1 MDAGLEIFG
10 LKELT
15 VPSSSTAKRADAYAW
30 IAAQQ
35 SQITADLIEL
45 ANQNSGSEHLT
56 GLLQVAQWL
65 EDRMDLP
72 HAQFHYVALPARHT
86 IDDQGNELAVETG
99 PALRWDFQPD
109 HPRRVLLAIHYDTV
123 FGAADPFQTC
133 ELLTADR
140 LQGPGVA
147 DAKGGILVIRAALQ
161 ALSRFSLADAIGW
174 TVLLT
179 PDEELGS
186 PSSKQLFEQLA
197 PEFDF
202 ALLFEPTLP
211 SGELV
216 AQRKG
221 SGNYTLVVHG
231 RAAHAGRHF
240 EQGRN
245 AVVELAR
252 ILPPIAELSGQR
264 PGLTVNVGQIHGGA
278 AVNLVPDLALARL
291 NVRVGDIMS
300 AKWFEQQLKR
310 FVCELNE
317 LDGFRCRSVGEIAS
331 PPKMVTD
338 EMQQLMRAIEQAS
351 LDAGGRDVHWKETG
365 GVCDGNKLAAAGLVN
380 VDTLGPIGDGL
391 HSRCEWVSLS
401 SIVDKAQLVVNLLS
415 RFSAGEFSMLQRQRF
430 ETE

>member
-1 MDAGLEIFG
+1 M
-10 LKELT
+10 
-15 VPSSSTAKRADAYAW
+15 
-30 IAAQQ
+30 
-35 SQITADLIEL
+35 
-45 ANQNSGSEHLT
+45 T

-65 EDRMDLP
+65 EDRMNLP
-72 HAQFHYVALPARHT
+72 HAHFQFAALPARLAV
-86 IDDQGNELAVETG
+86 DDHGNELAVETG
-99 PALRWDFQPD
+99 PALRWDFQPNQR
-109 HPRRVLLAIHYDTV
+109 RRVLLAIHYDTV

-147 DAKGGILVIRAALQ
+147 DAKGGIMVIRAALQ
-161 ALSRFSLADAIGW
+161 ALGKFSLADDIGW

-221 SGNYTLVVHG
+221 SGIYTLIVHG
-231 RAAHAGRHF
+231 RSAHAGRHF

-245 AVVELAR
+245 AVVELCR
-252 ILPPIAELSGQR
+252 MLTGIAELSGQR
-264 PGLTVNVGQIHGGA
+264 PGLTVNVGQIHGGT
-278 AVNLVPDLALARL
+278 AVNLVPDLAIARL
-291 NVRVGDIMS
+291 NVRVADTSS
-300 AKWFEQQLKR
+300 AKWWEQQLKR
-310 FVCELNE
+310 FVAELNE
-317 LDGFRCRSVGEIAS
+317 MDGFHCRSMGEISS
-331 PPKMVTD
+331 PPKIVTD
-338 EMQQLMRAIEQAS
+338 EMHQLMRAIEDAS
-351 LDAGGRDVHWKETG
+351 LDAGGRAVQWKETG

-391 HSRCEWVSLS
+391 HSRSEWVSLS
-401 SIVDKAQLVVNLLS
+401 SVVDKAQLVVNLLS

>member
-1 MDAGLEIFG
+1 MS
-10 LKELT
+10 
-15 VPSSSTAKRADAYAW
+15 SSSTDKRNAACAW
-30 IAAQQ
+30 IASQQ

-45 ANQNSGSEHLT
+45 ANQNSGSDHLT

-65 EDRMDLP
+65 EDQMDLH
-72 HAQFHYVALPARHT
+72 HAQFHRIALPPRHE
-86 IDDQGNELAVETG
+86 IDSHGNELAVETG
-99 PALRWDFQPD
+99 PALRWDF
-109 HPRRVLLAIHYDTV
+109 HPNQRRRVLLAIHYDTV

-133 ELLTADR
+133 ELLTVDR

-161 ALSRFSLADAIGW
+161 ALSQYALTDDIGW

-186 PSSKQLFEQLA
+186 PSSKNLFELLA
-197 PEFDF
+197 PDFDF
-202 ALLFEPTLP
+202 ALLFEPALP

-216 AQRKG
+216 AGRKG
-221 SGNYTLVVHG
+221 SGNYTLVVQG

-245 AVVELAR
+245 AVVELCRLVTRLA
-252 ILPPIAELSGQR
+252 ALSGQR
-264 PGLTVNVGQIHGGA
+264 PGLTVNIGHIHGGA
-278 AVNLVPDLALARL
+278 AVNIVPDLALARL
-291 NVRVGDIMS
+291 NIRVGDNQS
-300 AKWFEQQLKR
+300 GKWFEQQLKHL
-310 FVCELNE
+310 VAELHGM
-317 LDGFRCRSVGEIAS
+317 DGFRCRSLGELAS
-331 PPKMVTD
+331 PPKVVTNQ
-338 EMQQLMRAIEQAS
+338 MKQLMQAIEDSS
-351 LDAGGRDVHWKETG
+351 LNAGGNGVHWKETG

-391 HSRCEWVSLS
+391 HSRYEWVSLS

-415 RFSAGEFSMLQRQRF
+415 RFSAGEFSKLERQRF

>member
-1 MDAGLEIFG
+1 M
-10 LKELT
+10 
-15 VPSSSTAKRADAYAW
+15 PSSSTDKRNHAYAW

-65 EDRMDLP
+65 EDRMNLP
-72 HAQFHYVALPARHT
+72 HAGFHRIALPPRHT
-86 IDDQGNELAVETG
+86 VDDCGNELAVETG
-99 PALRWDFQPD
+99 PALRWDFQPERQ
-109 HPRRVLLAIHYDTV
+109 RRVLLAIHYDTV
-123 FGAADPFQTC
+123 FGAADSFQSC
-133 ELLTADR
+133 ELLTVDR

-147 DAKGGILVIRAALQ
+147 DAKGGIMVIRTALQ
-161 ALSRFSLADAIGW
+161 ALNHFMLAEDIGC

-186 PSSKQLFEQLA
+186 PSSKQLYEQIA
-197 PEFDF
+197 PDFDF
-202 ALLFEPTLP
+202 ALLFEPALP
-211 SGELV
+211 TGELV

-231 RAAHAGRHF
+231 RSAHAGRHF

-245 AVVELAR
+245 AVVELCR
-252 ILPPIAELSGQR
+252 MLIRIAELSGKR
-264 PGLTVNVGQIHGGA
+264 PGLTINVGNIQGGE
-278 AVNLVPDLALARL
+278 AVNIVPDLALARL
-291 NVRVGDIMS
+291 NVRIADTSS
-300 AKWFEQQLKR
+300 AKWFEQQLKQ
-310 FVCELNE
+310 FVSELNTM
-317 LDGFRCRSVGEIAS
+317 DGFRCRSLGELAS

-338 EMQQLMRAIEQAS
+338 EMQQLMRAVEDAS
-351 LDAGGRDVHWKETG
+351 LDAAGRIIHWKETG

-391 HSRCEWVSLS
+391 HSRSEWVSLS
-401 SIVDKAQLVVNLLS
+401 SIVDKSQLVVNLLS
-415 RFSAGEFSMLQRQRF
+415 RFSAGELSMLQRQRF

>member
-1 MDAGLEIFG
+1 M
-10 LKELT
+10 
-15 VPSSSTAKRADAYAW
+15 PSSIIVQRNDACAW
-30 IAAQQ
+30 IAAQR

-45 ANQNSGSEHLT
+45 ANQNSGSEHLA

-65 EDRMDLP
+65 EDRMDLA
-72 HAQFHYVALPARHT
+72 HAQFHVMALPARHT
-86 IDDQGNELAVETG
+86 IDDHGNELAVETG

-109 HPRRVLLAIHYDTV
+109 QRRRVLLAIHYDTV
-123 FGAADPFQTC
+123 FGASDPFQTC

-161 ALSRFSLADAIGW
+161 ALNRFSLADDIGW

-245 AVVELAR
+245 AVVELCR
-252 ILPPIAELSGQR
+252 ILTRLADLSGER

-278 AVNLVPDLALARL
+278 AVNLVPDLAIARL
-291 NVRVGDIMS
+291 NVRVGDISS
-300 AKWFEQQLKR
+300 AKWFEKHLTR
-310 FVCELNE
+310 FVSELNE
-317 LDGFRCRSVGEIAS
+317 VDGFGCRSVGELTS
-331 PPKMVTD
+331 PPKLVSD
-338 EMQQLMRAIEQAS
+338 EMKQLMRAIEDAS
-351 LDAGGRDVHWKETG
+351 LDAGGREVHWKATG

-391 HSRCEWVSLS
+391 HGRSEWVSLN